1 MTPDQPLLSVV
12 VPVYQECDILS
23 DSLRTI
29 IAVLTSISNEFEIIV
44 IDDGSKDASFAH
56 IAAAHRYDPRIKGV
70 RLSRNFGKEAAL
82 LAGLKRA
89 RGRAV
94 ITIDADL
101 QHPPELIPKLVEQWQ
116 AGAAIVHAVKQERRS
131 HHSFAQQFKFLLHS
145 ERREEGRLYQWAQY
159 AFNWAFSRAAGFDMM
174 GSSDFKLLDA
184 KVARLLVEQF
194 PEYGRFYR
202 GLSSWIGFKQA
213 AVPFTVQPRSGGN
226 SHWSV
231 GALVRYAWHTLSSFS
246 AAPLQVVPLLGVI
259 MLIVTAV
266 LSVEAIISR
275 INGNAMSGF
284 ATLEITILFTGSLIM
299 IGLGIIGRYLGQ
311 IYDELKRRPIFLV
324 SEEVGFD
331 EKNKD

>member
-1 MTPDQPLLSVV
+1 MSLSKPLLSVV
-12 VPVYQECDILS
+12 IPVYEECDILP
-23 DSLRTI
+23 DTLKTI
-29 IAVLTSISNEFEIIV
+29 VAVLTSISSEFEIIV
-44 IDDGSKDASFAH
+44 VDDGSRDASFAQITAVH
-56 IAAAHRYDPRIKGV
+56 DYDPRIKGI

-89 RGRAV
+89 NGRAV

-101 QHPPELIPKLVEQWQ
+101 QHPPDLIPKLVEQWQ

-131 HHSFAQQFKFLLHS
+131 HHSVAQQFKNLLRS

-184 KVARLLVEQF
+184 KVARLLVERF

-202 GLSSWIGFKQA
+202 GLSTWIGFKQA
-213 AVPFTVQPRSGGN
+213 LVPFTVQPRSGGN

-231 GALVRYAWHTLSSFS
+231 AALMRYAWHTLTAFS
-246 AAPLQVVPLLGVI
+246 AVPLQIIPLLGVL
-259 MLIVTAV
+259 MFIVTLV
-266 LSVEAIISR
+266 LGVEAVISR
-275 INGNAMSGF
+275 LSGNAVSGF

-299 IGLGIIGRYLGQ
+299 IGLGIIGRYLAQ
-311 IYDELKRRPIFLV
+311 IYDELKRRPVFLV
-324 SEEVGFD
+324 AEEIGFD
-331 EKNKD
+331 EKD